1 MSEAST
7 KTDVRLA
14 MPDAKDRAQV
24 ERWTSH
30 RLRDDPALS
39 WVCGGLAVLMLML
52 VIGTTGKWYLG
63 LLALGAAAVVFW
75 RLYLPVTYEL
85 DARGLRQTVWKFG
98 RFVPWKQVDRAEL
111 SQHGVLLLPQA
122 GNELFAR
129 LRSIH
134 VPCSDRL
141 VTIQRIIEV
150 QAPWAA
156 TWARDEQSVG

>member
-14 MPDAKDRAQV
+14 VADADDRAHV
-24 ERWTSH
+24 ERWTYH
-30 RLRDDPALS
+30 QLRCDPALS
-39 WVCGGLAVLMLML
+39 WVGGALAVLMLIV

-63 LLALGAAAVVFW
+63 LLALCAAALVFW

-85 DARGLRQTVWKFG
+85 DAHGLRQTVWKFG
-98 RFVPWKQVDRAEL
+98 RFVPWKLVDRAEL
-111 SQHGVLLLPQA
+111 RSNGLLLLPHA
-122 GNELFAR
+122 RNELFAQ

-134 VPCSDRL
+134 VPCGDRRVAVQRL
-141 VTIQRIIEV
+141 VEM

-156 TWARDEQSVG
+156 TWARDEKRVV